1 MGKYSFA
8 ETTIGD
14 LLDSEDAFELFKE
27 LAPEDIGHPMLEIG
41 RPFTIDQ
48 ALPFIVNIAEGMG
61 LGDISDRIDDFKAK
75 LEALE

>member
-14 LLDSEDAFELFKE
+14 ILDNEDAFELFKE
-27 LAPEDIGHPMLEIG
+27 LAPEAIGHPMLEIG

-75 LEALE
+75 LEAIE

>member
-14 LLDSEDAFELFKE
+14 LLDNADAFELFKE
-27 LAPEDIGHPMLEIG
+27 LAPEAIDHPMLEIG

-48 ALPFIVNIAEGMG
+48 ALPFIDNIAEGMG
-61 LGDISDRIDDFKAK
+61 LGDISSRIDDFKAK
-75 LEALE
+75 LEAIE

>member
-14 LLDSEDAFELFKE
+14 ILDNEDAFELFKE
-27 LAPEDIGHPMLEIG
+27 LAPEPIGHPMLEIG

-48 ALPFIVNIAEGMG
+48 ALPFIVNIADSMG

-75 LEALE
+75 LEAIE